1 MKLSPLRILEFRVMC
16 SCTPNKLYHVYTLL
30 YAQKRKKTFFFDWL
44 KKVATDT
51 SINTKLKSVITTD
64 PLINYRFS

>member
-1 MKLSPLRILEFRVMC
+1 MLKKE
-16 SCTPNKLYHVYTLL
+16 
-30 YAQKRKKTFFFDWL
+30 KKTFFFDWL
-44 KKVATDT
+44 KKVETDT

>member
-1 MKLSPLRILEFRVMC
+1 MIG
-16 SCTPNKLYHVYTLL
+16 
-30 YAQKRKKTFFFDWL
+30 L
-44 KKVATDT
+44 KKVEADT